1 MQTCFTL
8 GGTNDG
14 NAMPCLPGLPRGWI
28 DWMAK
33 PKLKVEDE
41 VRFTVLAR
49 AFYKCERCYGGPT
62 AFGFSVHH
70 RLPRGMGGSKN
81 KNLHLPA
88 NLITLCGSGVDGC
101 HGWVE
106 SNRDEARAKGFLL
119 YRIDNASEIPFID
132 IDGVAWLIDD
142 LGQKVRFDTKWTN
155 T

>member
-1 MQTCFTL
+1 LPNGFYL
-8 GGTNDG
+8 GGADDG
-14 NAMPCLPGLPRGWI
+14 ENMLCLLGLPRGWI
-28 DWMAK
+28 DWVAK
-33 PKLKVEDE
+33 PKLKVEEE

-49 AFYKCERCYGGPT
+49 AFYRCERCGGGAT

-81 KNLHLPA
+81 ANLHKSA
-88 NLITLCGSGVDGC
+88 NLIVLCGSGVDGC

-106 SNRDEARAKGFLL
+106 SNRDEARAKGYLL

-132 IDGVAWLIDD
+132 IDEIAWLIDD
-142 LGQKVRFDTKWTN
+142 SGQKTRFDTKWTN

>member
-1 MQTCFTL
+1 LQYGFYL
-8 GGTNDG
+8 GEADAGKNLL
-14 NAMPCLPGLPRGWI
+14 CLHGLPRGWI
-28 DWMAK
+28 DWVAK

-49 AFYKCERCYGGPT
+49 AFYRCERCEGGAT

-81 KNLHLPA
+81 KNLHKPA
-88 NLITLCGSGVDGC
+88 NLIVLCGSGVDGC

-106 SNRDEARAKGFLL
+106 SNREQARQDGYLL

-132 IDGVAWLIDD
+132 NRGVAWLIDD
-142 LGQKVRFDTKWTN
+142 DGQKTRFDTIWKN
-155 T
+155 I

>member
-1 MQTCFTL
+1 MPNGFYL
-8 GGTNDG
+8 GGADERKNLL
-14 NAMPCLPGLPRGWI
+14 CLLGRLRGWI
-28 DWMAK
+28 DSMAK

-49 AFYKCERCYGGPT
+49 AFYKCERCGGGPT

-81 KNLHLPA
+81 ANLHQPA

-106 SNRDEARAKGFLL
+106 SNRDEARAKGYLL

-132 IDGVAWLIDD
+132 IDGIAWLIDD
-142 LGQKVRFDTKWTN
+142 SGQKTRFDTKWTN